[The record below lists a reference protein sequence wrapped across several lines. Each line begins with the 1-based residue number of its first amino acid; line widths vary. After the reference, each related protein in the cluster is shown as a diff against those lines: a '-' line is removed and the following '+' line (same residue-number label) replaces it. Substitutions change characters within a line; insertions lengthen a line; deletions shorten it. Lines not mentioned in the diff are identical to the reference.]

1 MTKLSVLL
9 LLGVLIGVLFCVV
22 GAQQKKTSGSSGG
35 SSQQEEPRFLALP
48 DAKKCSRRPKG
59 ILLYTVWALLC
70 KMLIN

>member
-9 LLGVLIGVLFCVV
+9 LLGVLIGV